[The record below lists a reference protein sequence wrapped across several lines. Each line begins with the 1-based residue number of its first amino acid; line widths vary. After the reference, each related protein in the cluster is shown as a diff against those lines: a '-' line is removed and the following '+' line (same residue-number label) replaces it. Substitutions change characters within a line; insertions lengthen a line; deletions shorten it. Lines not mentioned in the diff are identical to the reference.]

1 MTTDAGD
8 RSSGAR
14 TVSLLRRIIVGIIVV
29 AFGLAAIGG
38 IAVLLGGD
46 LGPDAGRVLGTTTI
60 VGAFS
65 VAVLCCAALAGRRL
79 QIFGTIGAVVAIAT
93 AGLVIWAIWWQP
105 GFSMPDVVWRLL
117 WSGVTLTSAFAL
129 ASLLLLLANRR
140 RPAVR
145 VGLAI
150 TLVLFGIVVALI
162 LGLVWFA
169 DLLDDDV
176 YPRALGIFA
185 ILAALG
191 AVVVPVLS
199 LLMRD
204 QGDGP
209 TPDEISTEA
218 AARLI
223 AEAARRGIT
232 VDELVA
238 SLLDGAA
245 PAAQTP
251 AP

>member
-1 MTTDAGD
+1 MTTDAGSRTAGT
-8 RSSGAR
+8 RS
-14 TVSLLRRIIVGIIVV
+14 VSLLRKVIVGIIIVS
-29 AFGLAAIGG
+29 FGLAALGG

-46 LGPDAGRVLGTTTI
+46 LGPEAGRVLATTAV

-79 QIFGTIGAVVAIAT
+79 QVFGTIGAAVAIAT
-93 AGLVIWAIWWQP
+93 AGLTIWLIWWQP
-105 GFSMPDVVWRLL
+105 GFSIPDVIWKLL

-145 VGLAI
+145 IGLAI
-150 TLVLFGIVVALI
+150 TLALFGIVVAMI
-162 LGLVWFA
+162 LGLIWFSDA
-169 DLLDDDV
+169 LDDNV

-204 QGDGP
+204 EGAAP
-209 TPDEISTEA
+209 APVPISPET
-218 AARLI
+218 AARLS
-223 AEAARRGIT
+223 AEAARRGIS

-238 SLLDGAA
+238 ELLEG
-245 PAAQTP
+245 
-251 AP
+251 